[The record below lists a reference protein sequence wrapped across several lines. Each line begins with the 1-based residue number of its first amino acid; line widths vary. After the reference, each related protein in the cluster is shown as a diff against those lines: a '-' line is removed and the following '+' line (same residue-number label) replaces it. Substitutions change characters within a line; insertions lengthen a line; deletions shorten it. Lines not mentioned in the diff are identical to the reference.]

1 MFLQDEVP
9 MAAGQ
14 PVVEDRG
21 VFRIEARVD
30 DRRVLTKD
38 DDQECLSSLGK
49 RITGVI
55 DEVLGHSG
63 FLLWLWLEL
72 GLRFRCGLRLWLGL
86 RLRNVDHD
94 ERAIDDLK
102 RAALRGEFVGYAANV
117 NASD

>member
-1 MFLQDEVP
+1 

-14 PVVEDRG
+14 PVVEDGR
-21 VFRIEARVD
+21 VFRIEAGVD

-55 DEVLGHSG
+55 DEVLGHLG
-63 FLLWLWLEL
+63 FRLWLWLGL
-72 GLRFRCGLRLWLGL
+72 WLRFRCGLRLRFRFKLWKIHH
-86 RLRNVDHD
+86 N
-94 ERAIDDLK
+94 ERAVNDVE
-102 RAALRGEFVGYAANV
+102 RAALRGELVGDAANV